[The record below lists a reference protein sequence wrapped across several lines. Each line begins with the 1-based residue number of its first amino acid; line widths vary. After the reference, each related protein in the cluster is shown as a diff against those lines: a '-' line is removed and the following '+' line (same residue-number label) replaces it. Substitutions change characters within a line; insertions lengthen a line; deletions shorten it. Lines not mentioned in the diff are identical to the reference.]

1 MTEHSAENIKI
12 NEKRKELK
20 RLQKICVNE
29 SADYKKRYKKL
40 KWRSDMIEITHTSLN
55 MSAVALTLSGFGVP
69 PLLIASATCAGLGLV
84 MSQAQKSYRTSTKLS
99 NYNVCVTQYDSI
111 AREITAVLH
120 RNHMSSKD
128 YQEYIEDINAKL
140 DLIDD
145 SRLL

>member
-1 MTEHSAENIKI
+1 MTEEVKI

-29 SADYKKRYKKL
+29 SKHYKKRYKRL
-40 KWRSDMIEITHTSLN
+40 KWKSDAVEVAHTSLN
-55 MSAVALTLSGFGVP
+55 MSAVALTLSGFGIP
-69 PLLIASATCAGLGLV
+69 PLLIASASCAGLGLV
-84 MSQAQKSYRTSTKLS
+84 IAQAQKSYRTSTRLT
-99 NYNVCVTQYDSI
+99 NFNVCVTQYDSV

-128 YQEYIEDINAKL
+128 YQDYIEDINAKL

>member
-1 MTEHSAENIKI
+1 MSEENKI

-29 SADYKKRYKKL
+29 SKHYKKRYKRL
-40 KWRSDMIEITHTSLN
+40 KWKSDAVEVAHTSLN
-55 MSAVALTLSGFGVP
+55 MSAVALTLSGFGLP
-69 PLLIASATCAGLGLV
+69 PLLIASASCAGLGLV
-84 MSQAQKSYRTSTKLS
+84 IAQAQKSYRTSTRLT
-99 NYNVCVTQYDSI
+99 NFNVCVTQYDSV

-128 YQEYIEDINAKL
+128 YQDYIEDINAKL

>member
-1 MTEHSAENIKI
+1 MTEEVKIK
-12 NEKRKELK
+12 EKRKELK

-29 SADYKKRYKKL
+29 STDYKKRYKKL

>member
-1 MTEHSAENIKI
+1 MTEEVKI

-20 RLQKICVNE
+20 RLQKVCVNE
-29 SADYKKRYKKL
+29 SNHYKKRYKSL
-40 KWRSDMIEITHTSLN
+40 KWKSDAVEVAHTSLN
-55 MSAVALTLSGFGVP
+55 MSAVALTLSGFGLP
-69 PLLIASATCAGLGLV
+69 PLLIASASCAGLGLV
-84 MSQAQKSYRTSTKLS
+84 LSQEQKSYRTSTRLT
-99 NYNVCVTQYDSI
+99 NFNVCVTQYDSV

>member
-1 MTEHSAENIKI
+1 MSEELKI
-12 NEKRKELK
+12 IEKRKELK

-29 SADYKKRYKKL
+29 SKHYKKRYKKL
-40 KWRSDMIEITHTSLN
+40 KWNADVVEVAHTSLN
-55 MSAVALTLSGFGVP
+55 MSAVALTLSGFGLP
-69 PLLIASATCAGLGLV
+69 PLLIASASCAGLGLV
-84 MSQAQKSYRTSTKLS
+84 LAQAQKSYRTSTRLT
-99 NYNVCVTQYDSI
+99 NFNVCVTQYDSV

-128 YQEYIEDINAKL
+128 YQDYIEDINAKL

>member
-1 MTEHSAENIKI
+1 MTEEVKI

-29 SADYKKRYKKL
+29 SKHYKKRYKRL
-40 KWRSDMIEITHTSLN
+40 KWKSDAVEVAHTSLN
-55 MSAVALTLSGFGVP
+55 MSAVALTLSGFGLP
-69 PLLIASATCAGLGLV
+69 PLLIASASCAGLGLV
-84 MSQAQKSYRTSTKLS
+84 IAQAQKSYRTSTRLT
-99 NYNVCVTQYDSI
+99 NFNVCVTQYDSV

-128 YQEYIEDINAKL
+128 YQDYIEDINAKL

>member
-1 MTEHSAENIKI
+1 MTEEVKI

-29 SADYKKRYKKL
+29 SRHYKKRYKRL
-40 KWRSDMIEITHTSLN
+40 KWKSDAVEVAHTSLN
-55 MSAVALTLSGFGVP
+55 MSAVALTLSGFGIP
-69 PLLIASATCAGLGLV
+69 PLLIASASCAGLGLV
-84 MSQAQKSYRTSTKLS
+84 IAQAQKSYRTSTRLT
-99 NYNVCVTQYDSI
+99 NFNVCVTQYDSV

-128 YQEYIEDINAKL
+128 YQDYIEDINAKL

>member
-1 MTEHSAENIKI
+1 MTEDVKI
-12 NEKRKELK
+12 TEKRKELK

-29 SADYKKRYKKL
+29 SKDYKKRYKKL
-40 KWRSDMIEITHTSLN
+40 KWRTDAIEVTHTSLN

-69 PLLIASATCAGLGLV
+69 PLLIASACCAGAGLV
-84 MSQAQKSYRTSTKLS
+84 LSQAQKSYRSQTRLS
-99 NYNVCVTQYDSI
+99 NYNVCVTQFDSV

-128 YQEYIEDINAKL
+128 YQDYIEDINAKL

>member
-1 MTEHSAENIKI
+1 MTEEVKI

-29 SADYKKRYKKL
+29 SRHYKKRYKRL
-40 KWRSDMIEITHTSLN
+40 KWKSDAVEVAHTSLN
-55 MSAVALTLSGFGVP
+55 MSAVALTLSGFGLP
-69 PLLIASATCAGLGLV
+69 PLLIASASCAGLGLV
-84 MSQAQKSYRTSTKLS
+84 IAQAQKSYRTSTRLT
-99 NYNVCVTQYDSI
+99 NFNVCVTQYDSV

-128 YQEYIEDINAKL
+128 YQDYIEDINAKL

>member
-1 MTEHSAENIKI
+1 MTEEVKI

-29 SADYKKRYKKL
+29 SKHYKKRYKKL
-40 KWRSDMIEITHTSLN
+40 KWKSDAVEVAHTSLN
-55 MSAVALTLSGFGVP
+55 MSAVALTLSGFGIP
-69 PLLIASATCAGLGLV
+69 PLLIASASCAGLGLV
-84 MSQAQKSYRTSTKLS
+84 LAQAQKSYRTSTRLT
-99 NYNVCVTQYDSI
+99 NFNVCVTQYDSV

-128 YQEYIEDINAKL
+128 YQDYIEDINAKL

>member
-1 MTEHSAENIKI
+1 MTEEVKIK
-12 NEKRKELK
+12 EKRKELK

>member
-1 MTEHSAENIKI
+1 MSEELKI
-12 NEKRKELK
+12 IEKRKELK

-29 SADYKKRYKKL
+29 SKHYKKRYKRL
-40 KWRSDMIEITHTSLN
+40 KWKADAVEVAHTSLN
-55 MSAVALTLSGFGVP
+55 MSAVALTLSGFGIP
-69 PLLIASATCAGLGLV
+69 PLLIASASCAGLGLV
-84 MSQAQKSYRTSTKLS
+84 LAQAQKSYRTSTRLT
-99 NYNVCVTQYDSI
+99 NFNVCVTQYDSV

>member
-1 MTEHSAENIKI
+1 MTEDVKIK
-12 NEKRKELK
+12 EKRKELK

-55 MSAVALTLSGFGVP
+55 MTAVALTLSGFGIP

-99 NYNVCVTQYDSI
+99 NYNVCVTQYDSV

>member
-1 MTEHSAENIKI
+1 MTEEVKI

-20 RLQKICVNE
+20 RLQKVCVNE
-29 SADYKKRYKKL
+29 STHYKKRYKKL
-40 KWRSDMIEITHTSLN
+40 KWKSDAVEVAHTSLN
-55 MSAVALTLSGFGVP
+55 MSAVALTISGFGLP

-84 MSQAQKSYRTSTKLS
+84 LSQAQKSYRTSTRLT
-99 NYNVCVTQYDSI
+99 NFNVCVTQYDSV